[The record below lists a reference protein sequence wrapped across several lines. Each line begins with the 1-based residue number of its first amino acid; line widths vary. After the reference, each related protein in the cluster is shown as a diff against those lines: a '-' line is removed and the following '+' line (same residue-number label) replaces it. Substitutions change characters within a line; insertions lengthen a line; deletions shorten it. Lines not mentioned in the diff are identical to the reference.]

1 MRKREEQKNTQREAI
16 ENASEPHRLM
26 VERSKLTPDWP
37 ERLVASTSAG
47 VCAVVLC
54 VSSGWGAA
62 KSKTRGSV
70 NLWGGCL
77 AAAAVTIAANATE
90 GVL

>member
-1 MRKREEQKNTQREAI
+1 MGASNTGRWMKDQ
-16 ENASEPHRLM
+16 
-26 VERSKLTPDWP
+26 LTPDWP
-37 ERLVASTSAG
+37 ECLVPATPAG

-62 KSKTRGSV
+62 KSKAWGAVHFR
-70 NLWGGCL
+70 GGCL
-77 AAAAVTIAANATE
+77 AAATVTIAANATE